1 MRLSGDRRGLKDLAK
16 REAKRGSMMYNTLRV
31 DNNNFNDLLNEEDA
45 SLEISSRASVSIEEK
60 KVVVPN
66 LRIKKI
72 DIESI
77 YPQHE
82 KDKEGEKLKKLCD
95 MHEGQKNLHADGTSL
110 INQFVKP
117 KRVLT
122 VNKKVLASS
131 HNMTPA

>member
-45 SLEISSRASVSIEEK
+45 SLEMSSRASVSIEEK

-95 MHEGQKNLHADGTSL
+95 MHEG
-110 INQFVKP
+110 
-117 KRVLT
+117 
-122 VNKKVLASS
+122 
-131 HNMTPA
+131 